1 MTSIQDAALY
11 DELGLTRN
19 AAGSG
24 RTTELG
30 QEDFL
35 KLMTTQL
42 RNQDPFKPME
52 NGDFM
57 GQLAQF
63 GTVSGIEE
71 VRDEI
76 QSLSGSL
83 VSNQALQASGMIGRD
98 VLVPTDR
105 IALGNGGNVSGA
117 VELPNSVSSMNIGIY
132 DQAGQL
138 VRNIGLG
145 SQSPGMVAFNW
156 DGLAT
161 DGSAVP
167 PGLYEVRAEA
177 VSSNGGLN
185 EAYEVLL
192 ADQVQSVSLP
202 SGGRP
207 LTLELAGLGTVDFS
221 LIRQIS

>member
-1 MTSIQDAALY
+1 MISIQDAALY
-11 DELGLTRN
+11 EDLGLSRTGQD
-19 AAGSG
+19 GSG
-24 RTTELG
+24 TTELG

-35 KLMTTQL
+35 MLMTTQL

-52 NGDFM
+52 NGDFI

-71 VRDEI
+71 VRTEL
-76 QSLSGSL
+76 QSLAGSL
-83 VSNQALQASGMIGRD
+83 VSNQALQASSMLGRD
-98 VLVPTDR
+98 VLVP
-105 IALGNGGNVSGA
+105 ASQAVLANGGTIDGA
-117 VELPNSVSSMNIGIY
+117 VEIPKAVTSMNVGVY
-132 DQAGQL
+132 DQSGQL
-138 VRNIGLG
+138 IRNVSLG
-145 SQSPGMVAFNW
+145 SQLPGMVTFSW

-167 PGLYEVRAEA
+167 PGRYELRAEA
-177 VSSNGGLN
+177 ISGGVN
-185 EAYEVLL
+185 EAYDVLI

-221 LIRQIS
+221 MVRQIS

>member
-1 MTSIQDAALY
+1 MTSIQDTALLE
-11 DELGLTRN
+11 ELGLSRSLQDN
-19 AAGSG
+19 S

-42 RNQDPFKPME
+42 RNQDPFEPME
-52 NGDFM
+52 NGAFM

-63 GTVSGIEE
+63 GTVSGIEDLRTE
-71 VRDEI
+71 L
-76 QSLSGSL
+76 QNLAGSL
-83 VSNQALQASGMIGRD
+83 VSNQAMQAAAMLGRA
-98 VLVPTDR
+98 VLVPTSQGVLTADGT
-105 IALGNGGNVSGA
+105 ISGA
-117 VELPNSVSSMNIGIY
+117 VELPNAVSSMNVSIY
-132 DQAGQL
+132 DQSGQL
-138 VRNIGLG
+138 IRDIALG
-145 SQSPGMVAFNW
+145 SQSPGMVTFSW

-167 PGLYEVRAEA
+167 PGTYEIRAEA
-177 VSSNGGLN
+177 ISGGIN
-185 EAYEVLL
+185 EAFEVLL

-221 LIRQIS
+221 LIKQIS

>member
-1 MTSIQDAALY
+1 MTTIQDRALY
-11 DELGLTRN
+11 EELGLTRS
-19 AAGSG
+19 AADAG

-42 RNQDPFKPME
+42 KNQDPFKPME
-52 NGDFM
+52 NGEFM

-76 QSLSGSL
+76 QSLAGSL
-83 VSNQALQASGMIGRD
+83 VSNQALQASAMIGRD
-98 VLVPTDR
+98 VLVPTNQ
-105 IALGNGGNVSGA
+105 ASLVSGGNVSGA
-117 VELPNSVSSMNIGIY
+117 VDLPNSVATMNIGIY
-132 DQAGQL
+132 NQAGQL
-138 VRNIGLG
+138 VRNISLG

-167 PGLYEVRAEA
+167 PGFYEVRAEA
-177 VSSNGGLN
+177 VSTSGGVN
-185 EAYEVLL
+185 EAYEVMLT
-192 ADQVQSVSLP
+192 DRVNSVSLP